1 VGCAGV
7 CVVRDQPRRARRP
20 ALPFC
25 AVSHL
30 GCACVAG
37 VRAGAAGTVG
47 LAVAALA
54 VVAIATVG
62 LHRAVLESA
71 GNKALSDAEASD
83 DLNQYFATAGLHAK
97 AAVRKSGVEARDELN
112 SFVQSLDSED
122 ALGRRFCE
130 RHPDRCGKAAA
141 ARAHA
146 LALADANTARRNRAE
161 AKAKEQGLLHSE
173 NAPAESAAPAV
184 ASHARDKRLGDDV
197 MDVPPT
203 AAADDGDV
211 HVDGAS
217 VQQYMFAKDSKAA
230 QQWLKSD
237 ESALRG
243 DAPAPTHSLK
253 LRPASKLAGR
263 VASRLGK
270 LSQADDATLAKCN
283 VPPPRPAYCR
293 LLLDMGVDVD
303 SVKTAMPDRNET
315 EYRYASNNGGLTRP
329 LHALVPIN
337 MQHGDGSDEG
347 MNYVNFGV
355 PDHLVS
361 AAEQHEEGNLVPSE
375 YGREKGGP
383 ISPLLREGATRT
395 QNPHWAEE
403 GSHYPDYHYKIK
415 SLDRATSDQVLYGA
429 LDDYKTLGL
438 ALADDC
444 EAPRPFLLPACVRAS
459 MCLVVAR
466 ACDAWG
472 KGSDRDRG
480 SRLCVAVYAA
490 AREVT
495 MLCGG
500 HATTADVSPTNE
512 LSLSLCLLCALSLSC
527 VCVRARSL
535 SLSLSLSLARSLSL
549 SQMSRRLRT
558 RRSARKRWVP
568 NRQCSR
574 SASIRWPSTRQSSSG
589 ARRRSRTGSGP
600 WTTWMPSSS
609 PRATRPTPTAAARRP
624 SSASFTAR
632 TPSTWGTQWTRT
644 PTTAGP
650 WVTSGSR
657 GPATAL
663 PCLRSPATHLVLIA
677 RPPALS

>member
-1 VGCAGV
+1 M
-7 CVVRDQPRRARRP
+7 
-20 ALPFC
+20 
-25 AVSHL
+25 
-30 GCACVAG
+30 
-37 VRAGAAGTVG
+37 
-47 LAVAALA
+47 
-54 VVAIATVG
+54 
-62 LHRAVLESA
+62 
-71 GNKALSDAEASD
+71 
-83 DLNQYFATAGLHAK
+83 
-97 AAVRKSGVEARDELN
+97 RKSGAEARDELN

-438 ALADDC
+438 ALADD
-444 EAPRPFLLPACVRAS
+444 
-459 MCLVVAR
+459 
-466 ACDAWG
+466 
-472 KGSDRDRG
+472 
-480 SRLCVAVYAA
+480 Y
-490 AREVT
+490 
-495 MLCGG
+495 
-500 HATTADVSPTNE
+500 VSPTKDAE
-512 LSLSLCLLCALSLSC
+512 EREKALGTEPT
-527 VCVRARSL
+527 VFTERFHP
-535 SLSLSLSLARSLSL
+535 LAKYASIKQWREEAQPHGEWALDDVDALEQPAGNASNPYGG
-549 SQMSRRLRT
+549 
-558 RRSARKRWVP
+558 RSAAEQRLIYGEDPFNLGHPVDSDSD
-568 NRQCSR
+568 NG
-574 SASIRWPSTRQSSSG
+574 WPLGDQRLKGPGDG
-589 ARRRSRTGSGP
+589 APMPAFPRDTLGFEAHP
-600 WTTWMPSSS
+600 WTDQGHV
-609 PRATRPTPTAAARRP
+609 
-624 SSASFTAR
+624 FYDEF
-632 TPSTWGTQWTRT
+632 
-644 PTTAGP
+644 GP
-650 WVTSGSR
+650 QQGGIVDTG
-657 GPATAL
+657 
-663 PCLRSPATHLVLIA
+663 RSNYTV
-677 RPPALS
+677 